1 MTKGTFKHAEP
12 NPEKREKNEDCMEK
26 KAFVWYNVRSD
37 RYGSKDGK
45 SVFLNEG
52 IVKNRRPEGDEE
64 RERV

>member
-1 MTKGTFKHAEP
+1 
-12 NPEKREKNEDCMEK
+12 MEK